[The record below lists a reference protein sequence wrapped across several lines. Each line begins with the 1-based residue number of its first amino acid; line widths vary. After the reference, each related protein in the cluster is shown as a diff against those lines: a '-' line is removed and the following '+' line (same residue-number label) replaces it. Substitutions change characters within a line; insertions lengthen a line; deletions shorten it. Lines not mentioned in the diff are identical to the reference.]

1 MGTRAPAGTLYAL
14 FFVIQGVEKMDEQK
28 QEDMTSETDTPPAE
42 GQDLTPKEIAL
53 TKMVEELKENYK
65 KLTESYKK
73 VKIDNETLSLKIG
86 IGTPEED
93 PLRAYSKYHN
103 VKER

>member
-1 MGTRAPAGTLYAL
+1 
-14 FFVIQGVEKMDEQK
+14 MDEQK
-28 QEDMTSETDTPPAE
+28 TEDNTPETDTPSAE
-42 GQDLTPKEIAL
+42 DQDLTPKEIAL

-65 KLTESYKK
+65 NLTESYKK

-86 IGTPEED
+86 LNTPEED
-93 PLRAYSKYHN
+93 PLRVYSKYHN